1 MPSCPNLSDD
11 DAFEGKDASDLLN
24 DYQNLSQKYD
34 EILRIS
40 DQILGELVGDRD
52 QTKLLGLLN
61 RKLET
66 GKEIELLSQRIAGSN
81 IQPSASQRSVLDQAK
96 KEIEKIRSKAER
108 LYSLERRIRKLTENS

>member
-1 MPSCPNLSDD
+1 MPSRPNLSDD
-11 DAFEGKDASDLLN
+11 EAFEGKDASDLLN

-66 GKEIELLSQRIAGSN
+66 GKEIELLSQRIAGRN

-108 LYSLERRIRKLTENS
+108 LYSLERRIRKQTENS